1 VQAAGL
7 PGLWLARHA
16 IAIASACRQRLT
28 CVALCIP
35 LQGQRAARIE
45 MLLAHEF
52 HARKFML
59 PDKLSF
65 RDRERLQRA
74 AGGEDDEEA
83 PAAGGAYLRAILL
96 PCTLI
101 YQSSA
106 AHPSSPSLERSC
118 TPSAIGRWLGFPF
131 VWLGDLIS

>member
-1 VQAAGL
+1 VKFSSV
-7 PGLWLARHA
+7 H
-16 IAIASACRQRLT
+16 SACKGRHSHSQPICLASLASLPTSFCCQRLT

-74 AGGEDDEEA
+74 AGGDDDEEA
-83 PAAGGAYLRAILL
+83 PAAGGMYLRKSPAMHNHSPVECCPL
-96 PCTLI
+96 PI
-101 YQSSA
+101 
-106 AHPSSPSLERSC
+106 
-118 TPSAIGRWLGFPF
+118 I
-131 VWLGDLIS
+131 